1 MHSGNETLHEKGQ
14 PILESLY
21 ELWINQDPAYD
32 EQVRQLYGK
41 LGEWVNKMN
50 TQEADRMTGIS
61 VDLCIAYS
69 RKGGL
74 DGARLGGLLIRE
86 LLLELRF
93 KCWGGFYLPYESIGR
108 QWRVLSFSV
117 L

>member
-21 ELWINQDPAYD
+21 ERWINQDPAYD

-69 RKGGL
+69 RRGGV
-74 DGARLGGLLIRE
+74 GRGKAGGTPDPGTFTRA
-86 LLLELRF
+86 
-93 KCWGGFYLPYESIGR
+93 SI
-108 QWRVLSFSV
+108 
-117 L
+117 